1 MVRAHGHFAGILHQ
15 VRECMLDF
23 KSCKIWVWQSCGQLS
38 RKTSRSRAS
47 VPFGTGKSKMAWT
60 LAFSFWVC
68 VATILLSASWA
79 LLVVPL
85 ADLSSPANTFV
96 WTSGCQ
102 ESFDSAKARLCS
114 APVVAAADF
123 ACAFKLELDASSYGA
138 GAALLQ
144 EVAHPVCCFSK
155 KFNTHQK
162 NCSTNEK
169 ETLAL
174 LLALQHFLSPMR
186 NNIRASCI
194 GPYCCKIL
202 TLIFIII

>member
-1 MVRAHGHFAGILHQ
+1 M
-15 VRECMLDF
+15 
-23 KSCKIWVWQSCGQLS
+23 
-38 RKTSRSRAS
+38 
-47 VPFGTGKSKMAWT
+47 
-60 LAFSFWVC
+60 
-68 VATILLSASWA
+68 ATILLSASWA

-85 ADLSSPANTFV
+85 ADLSSPADTFV

-102 ESFDSAKARLCS
+102 ESFDSAKAQLCS

-123 ACAFKLELDASSYGA
+123 ACAFKLEVDASSYGA

-144 EVAHPVCCFSK
+144 EVSHPVCCFSK

-186 NNIRASCI
+186 NNN
-194 GPYCCKIL
+194 
-202 TLIFIII
+202 